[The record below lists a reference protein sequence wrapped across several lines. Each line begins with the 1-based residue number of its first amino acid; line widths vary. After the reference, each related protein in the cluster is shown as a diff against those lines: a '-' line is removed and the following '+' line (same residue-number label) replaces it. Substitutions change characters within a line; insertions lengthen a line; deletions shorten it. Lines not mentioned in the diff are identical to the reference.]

1 MARILIAEDD
11 PMVRRSIAKGLA
23 QLQHDLLFV
32 SDGIH
37 AIDVLRCN
45 DGIDLLI
52 TDISM
57 PLLDGR
63 QLVSTVMH
71 DKELRN
77 VPVLIM
83 SGVVSVHEIADLI
96 DLGATKFLAK
106 PLNFEALREDVS
118 QCLGLRL
125 SGVR

>member
-1 MARILIAEDD
+1 MSRILIAEDD
-11 PMVRRSIAKGLA
+11 PTVRKAIARALA
-23 QLQHDLLFV
+23 PLRHDLLFV

-45 DGIDLLI
+45 EGIDLLI
-52 TDISM
+52 SDISM

-71 DKELRN
+71 DKVLRQ

-83 SGVVSVHEIADLI
+83 SGVVSVGEIADLL

-106 PLNFEALREDVS
+106 PLNFEALREDVT

-125 SGVR
+125 SDSL

>member
-11 PMVRRSIAKGLA
+11 PAVRLAIARGLA
-23 QLQHDLLFV
+23 PLKHELLFV

-45 DGIDLLI
+45 EGIDLLI
-52 TDISM
+52 SDISM

-71 DKELRN
+71 DKALKQM
-77 VPVLIM
+77 PVLIM
-83 SGVVSVHEIADLI
+83 SGVVSVGEIADLL

-106 PLNFEALREDVS
+106 PLNFQALREDVT

-125 SGVR
+125 SGSL

>member
-1 MARILIAEDD
+1 MATILVAEDD
-11 PMVRRSIAKGLA
+11 PTVRKAIARGLA
-23 QLQHDLLFV
+23 PLKHDLLFV

-45 DGIDLLI
+45 EGIDLLV

-63 QLVSTVMH
+63 QLVSTIMH
-71 DKELRN
+71 DKALKG

-83 SGVVSVHEIADLI
+83 SGVVSVGEIADLL

-106 PLNFEALREDVS
+106 PLNFEALREDVT

-125 SGVR
+125 TDSL